1 MTDIEKIVWG
11 GFAGVTVYVIGQL
24 LSKFLI
30 EPVHELRKVVGEV
43 RFNLSYHA
51 PTIHTPIG
59 RSEETSGAARKAL
72 MKSSCDLISKL
83 HAVPGYFL
91 FRHLSFGVLPNRKDI
106 EKAAIQL
113 RGLSTYVH
121 EKGEKANSNIESVNK
136 RVSKI
141 ESLLR
146 LKPLE

>member
-11 GFAGVTVYVIGQL
+11 GLAGVTVYVIGQL

-59 RSEETSGAARKAL
+59 RSEETSEAARQAL
-72 MKSSCDLISKL
+72 MKSSCELISKL
-83 HAVPGYFL
+83 HAVPGYVV
-91 FRHLSFGVLPNRKDI
+91 FRYLSFGVLPNRMDI

-121 EKGEKANSNIESVNK
+121 EQGEKADSNIEIVNN
-136 RVSKI
+136 RVAKI

-146 LKPLE
+146 LKRLE

>member
-11 GFAGVTVYVIGQL
+11 GLAGITVYVIGQL

-30 EPVHELRKVVGEV
+30 EPIYELRKIIGEV
-43 RFNLSYHA
+43 RFNLAFHA

-59 RSEETSGAARKAL
+59 RSKENSDAARGAL
-72 MKSSCDLISKL
+72 MKSSCDIIAKL
-83 HAVPGYFL
+83 HAVPGYEI
-91 FRHLSFGVLPNRKDI
+91 FRYISFGVLPNRKDL
-106 EKAAIQL
+106 EDAAVQL

-121 EKGEKANSNIESVNK
+121 QDGERANNNIDIVNK
-136 RVSKI
+136 RVAKI